1 MRNHNPY
8 YGMSAIV
15 SPKICEQIIS
25 DGKNQLKE
33 DELRNIN
40 TQSETYSG
48 VDLQQRKSKTT
59 FLQSPEIYDILL
71 PILKEANKE
80 SGWQY
85 DVDFTESIQFN
96 EYFTGA
102 FCDWHSD
109 GGGDNFSIYYQ
120 HEPNKETQQGRK
132 YAEDKNM
139 VGKVRKLSLSLN
151 LSKPDQYDGGVL
163 EIQADDGEVLTLND
177 AREQGTAVVF
187 PSFTR
192 HRITEVTRGIRYS
205 VVLWALGRPF
215 R

>member
-8 YGMSAIV
+8 YGLSSIV
-15 SPKICEQIIS
+15 SPKMCEKIIS

-33 DELRNIN
+33 EEQRNIN
-40 TQSETYSG
+40 TLSETYSG
-48 VDLQQRKSKTT
+48 VNLEQRKSKST

-85 DVDFTESIQFN
+85 DIDFTESIQFN

-102 FCDWHSD
+102 FCNWHSD
-109 GGGDNFSIYYQ
+109 GGCDHFSVYQ
-120 HEPNKETQQGRK
+120 HYKPNQEVQQGRK
-132 YAEDKNM
+132 YAEDENM
-139 VGKVRKLSLSLN
+139 VGKIRKLSLSLN
-151 LSKPDQYDGGVL
+151 LSPPEQYDGGVL
-163 EIQADDGEVLTLND
+163 EIETDDGEVLTLNNCK
-177 AREQGTAVVF
+177 EQGTAIVF

>member
-1 MRNHNPY
+1 
-8 YGMSAIV
+8 
-15 SPKICEQIIS
+15 
-25 DGKNQLKE
+25 
-33 DELRNIN
+33 
-40 TQSETYSG
+40 TYSG
-48 VDLQQRKSKTT
+48 VNLEQRKSKST

-85 DVDFTESIQFN
+85 DIDFTESIQFN

-102 FCDWHSD
+102 FCNWHSD
-109 GGGDNFSIYYQ
+109 GGCDHFSVYQ
-120 HEPNKETQQGRK
+120 HYKPNQEVQQGRK
-132 YAEDKNM
+132 YAEDENM
-139 VGKVRKLSLSLN
+139 VGKIRKLSLSLN
-151 LSKPDQYDGGVL
+151 LSPPEQYDGGVL
-163 EIQADDGEVLTLND
+163 EIETDDGEVLTLNNCK
-177 AREQGTAVVF
+177 EQGTAIVF